1 MARRVWI
8 RCIPGTNLS
17 KPKFQGATYV
27 ALRERGLNNQQ
38 IADELGVSEAA
49 VRRGL
54 HKAGFKP
61 YLIPEPVIKRL
72 DIALEK
78 PIRLDVRKMGPGAI
92 TSDFHHPVTNYGLVN
107 TFIDHA
113 RDIGAV
119 NWLVVAGDWFNV
131 DALSAFDYKQAD
143 ADLTKEIYG
152 SSQTMTRL
160 LETFDK
166 VILSWGNHDARVH
179 KSLGYKVPFTT
190 AMRMMFADLD
200 PALFEDRIV
209 LSNLDNVIVDSARG
223 PLMVAHPKAYSSV
236 PLTQARRLASK
247 HLMSVITGHSHHTAI
262 GHDVSGQF
270 VAGELGG
277 FFDKN
282 KVEYLQ
288 RTTAFPN
295 WQNGFGFIDRDGYPT
310 IEGQGW
316 SSRIGKRV

>member
-1 MARRVWI
+1 
-8 RCIPGTNLS
+8 
-17 KPKFQGATYV
+17 
-27 ALRERGLNNQQ
+27 
-38 IADELGVSEAA
+38 
-49 VRRGL
+49 
-54 HKAGFKP
+54 
-61 YLIPEPVIKRL
+61 
-72 DIALEK
+72 
-78 PIRLDVRKMGPGAI
+78 
-92 TSDFHHPVTNYGLVN
+92 VTNYGLVN

-113 RDIGAV
+113 RDIGAT

-131 DALSAFDYKQAD
+131 DSLSSFDFKQDD
-143 ADLTKEIYG
+143 ANLVREIYG

-190 AMRMMFADLD
+190 AMRFMFNDLD
-200 PALFEDRIV
+200 PVLFDGRIQ
-209 LSNLDNVIVDSARG
+209 LSNLDNVIIDGPRG

-262 GHDVSGQF
+262 GHDVSGEY

-277 FFDKN
+277 FFDKD
-282 KVEYLQ
+282 KVAYLQ

-295 WQNGFGFIDRDGYPT
+295 WQNGYGFVDAQGYPF

-316 SSRIGKRV
+316 SSRIGRRI